1 MITILSHDFYY
12 KQHDELSLA
21 ERRELNYDHPDAFD
35 TELMIRHIKA
45 LKNWQPVDRPVYDFT
60 IYNRLPETARVMPAR
75 VVVVEGILIFETVS
89 YTHLFI
95 SFRVLISRIKAIK
108 SMMRDKTVPRRKKA
122 LVVLGIIYLLLPV
135 DLIPPGLFPF
145 GFLDD
150 LVLWLWIIWNLKDTL
165 DLYWD
170 GEKPQDFS
178 KAFAEEDIGEGVE
191 FTVDQEDEKHGR

>member
-150 LVLWLWIIWNLKDTL
+150 LVLWLWIIWNLKRC
-165 DLYWD
+165 
-170 GEKPQDFS
+170 
-178 KAFAEEDIGEGVE
+178 V
-191 FTVDQEDEKHGR
+191 

>member
-1 MITILSHDFYY
+1 M
-12 KQHDELSLA
+12 Q
-21 ERRELNYDHPDAFD
+21 
-35 TELMIRHIKA
+35 
-45 LKNWQPVDRPVYDFT
+45 
-60 IYNRLPETARVMPAR
+60 
-75 VVVVEGILIFETVS
+75 
-89 YTHLFI
+89 FI
-95 SFRVLISRIKAIK
+95 SFRVLIIRIKAIK

-135 DLIPPGLFPF
+135 DLIPPVLFPF

-178 KAFAEEDIGEGVE
+178 KSFAEEDIVEGVE